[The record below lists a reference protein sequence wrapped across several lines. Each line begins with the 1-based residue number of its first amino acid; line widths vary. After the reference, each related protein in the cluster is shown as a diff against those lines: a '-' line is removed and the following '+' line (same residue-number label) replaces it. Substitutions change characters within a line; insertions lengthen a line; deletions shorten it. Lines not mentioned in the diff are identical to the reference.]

1 MEILIESMTRL
12 VIMPAPGRQFII
24 RLWRQE
30 EKYSDAIRQRTL
42 LQAAALAEGFTY
54 PINGKLTELPDK
66 CEVAKVLLGMERMN
80 AVEVL
85 DESGE
90 GVVVYKDWP

>member
-12 VIMPAPGRQFII
+12 VIMPSPSRQFII

-30 EKYSDAIRQRTL
+30 EKYSDEIRQQTL

-54 PINGKLTELPDK
+54 PMHGKVMADK
-66 CEVAKVLLGMERMN
+66 FEVAKVLLGMDRMN
-80 AVEVL
+80 AVEVV

>member
-1 MEILIESMTRL
+1 MNILIESMTRL
-12 VIMPAPGRQFII
+12 VIMPAPGRQFMI

-30 EKYSDAIRQRTL
+30 ETYSDAIRERTL

-54 PINGKLTELPDK
+54 PINGKAMVDK
-66 CEVAKVLLGMERMN
+66 CEVAKVLLGMDRMN
-80 AVEVL
+80 AVEVV